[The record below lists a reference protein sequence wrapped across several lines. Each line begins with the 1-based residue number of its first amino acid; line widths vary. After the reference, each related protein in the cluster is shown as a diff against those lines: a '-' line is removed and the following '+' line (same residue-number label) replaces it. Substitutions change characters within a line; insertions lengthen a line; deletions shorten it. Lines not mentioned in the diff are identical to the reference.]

1 MHLVH
6 FQEKLKS
13 FMTTQLDPEIR
24 TISYNNYQIPSML
37 EYHLKPLKPSLS
49 INGPDYHPV
58 IFEYWYHD
66 IELTGQDLYILQ
78 KNSNELQRISENC
91 KDYSLLKKFLTMR
104 NNSIISEFY
113 LYSCKQFSGKI
124 RKLPTLLF

>member
-1 MHLVH
+1 
-6 FQEKLKS
+6 
-13 FMTTQLDPEIR
+13 
-24 TISYNNYQIPSML
+24 ML

-49 INGPDYHPV
+49 INGADYHPV

-91 KDYSLLKKFLTMR
+91 EDYSLLKKFLTTR
-104 NNSIISEFY
+104 DNSIISEFY

>member
-1 MHLVH
+1 
-6 FQEKLKS
+6 
-13 FMTTQLDPEIR
+13 
-24 TISYNNYQIPSML
+24 ML

-91 KDYSLLKKFLTMR
+91 EDYSLLKKFLTMR
-104 NNSIISEFY
+104 DNSIISEFY